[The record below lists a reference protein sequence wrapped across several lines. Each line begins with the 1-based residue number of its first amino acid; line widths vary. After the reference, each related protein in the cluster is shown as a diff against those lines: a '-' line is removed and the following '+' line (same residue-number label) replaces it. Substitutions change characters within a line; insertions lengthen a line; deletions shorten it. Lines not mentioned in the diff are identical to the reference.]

1 MKNKYEAIVKD
12 RMIKKYDSS
21 SLGGLFNKIPYP
33 HIFKDLKDNFIDK
46 NYPLYKNLKG
56 NLDKSEIK
64 YHFANHLNSSQTM
77 CISYFKKFFEK
88 DEYESVFIE
97 ILIHFGIDICKNS
110 KVVDAVFEYIPNS
123 KEYTNFDFYLKF
135 DNNVQ
140 VTWEIKFTESE
151 FKSVYNGNK
160 IEKYINKY
168 NEIYVSMFKN
178 SHYATII
185 NKYYDDFSIDNFFKH
200 YQINRNILYAKTKD
214 DYVIFLSPR
223 ENYNLDKGRD
233 YIEKF
238 SLKCK
243 TNHIK
248 NIFWEELVD
257 ITIQK
262 ISKIPELYEYYINFK
277 YKYFED

>member
-46 NYPLYKNLKG
+46 NYPLNKNLKG

-64 YHFANHLNSSQTM
+64 YHFANHLNSSQAM

-178 SHYATII
+178 SYYATII
-185 NKYYDDFSIDNFFKH
+185 NKYYDDFSVDNFFKH

-233 YIEKF
+233 YIEKI

-277 YKYFED
+277 HKYFED